1 MARARSAMSDTAMSE
16 KARGKQRETAEIQ
29 QDSIAMDL
37 DADSDDEPGLG
48 ASKSTQ
54 IPRQTT
60 IFADSDYQRLL
71 VENAQLRRQA
81 DLLAKRIM
89 HPELQI
95 DETSQVRD
103 TLCVL
108 CFIRT
113 S

>member
-1 MARARSAMSDTAMSE
+1 MSDTAMSE
-16 KARGKQRETAEIQ
+16 KAKGKQREMADIQ
-29 QDSIAMDL
+29 QDNIAMDL

-60 IFADSDYQRLL
+60 IFADDDYQRLL

-89 HPELQI
+89 QPGSNT

-108 CFIRT
+108 CCRRR